1 MLSPML
7 SYHNLDIV
15 LIDFEG
21 TVTAGKTRDI
31 HLQYIGDVYYANSC
45 ILLDRA
51 GIRDPSFKTVTCSV
65 I

>member
-1 MLSPML
+1 MLSPMS

-21 TVTAGKTRDI
+21 AVTAGETRDI
-31 HLQYIGDVYYANSC
+31 HLQYIGDVYYANPRL
-45 ILLDRA
+45 LLDRA
-51 GIRDPSFKTVTCSV
+51 GIRDPSFKTLTCSV